1 MLGEC
6 NCSELGGDAAVPTRI
21 LRSRSFSRTL
31 NGMLPSPTTSRL
43 LNETHFAV
51 ITGGVDPADG
61 LFDLNRGELYGTA
74 FQLAPSLFI
83 TARHVYRDA
92 AAAAA
97 GNGQVAVGTVIG
109 QPRGQIVSDVEEFG
123 DIDLAILRCE
133 GLQTPALPFDFTPL
147 EYLDE
152 VAALGFPFGLN
163 LAPPAPPVQILR
175 AFRGYIVT
183 RRGLTEL
190 SALAPPGYET
200 SFVPASR
207 AFGSTASLIGRHGDG
222 QRCDPERVCCRAA
235 PRTRTKDGGWHRARH
250 RRTPHARQPLG
261 WRQYRGADI
270 WTRARPDA

>member
-1 MLGEC
+1 M
-6 NCSELGGDAAVPTRI
+6 
-21 LRSRSFSRTL
+21 
-31 NGMLPSPTTSRL
+31 MSRL

-83 TARHVYRDA
+83 TARHVYLDA
-92 AAAAA
+92 VAAAA
-97 GNGQVAVGTVIG
+97 GKGHVAVGTVIG
-109 QPRGQIVSDVEEFG
+109 EPRGQIVSDAEEFEQ
-123 DIDLAILRCE
+123 IDLAILRCE
-133 GLQTPALPFDFTPL
+133 GLQTPALSFDFTPL
-147 EYLDE
+147 EYMDE

-200 SFVPASR
+200 SFVPPPGLSGAPLL
-207 AFGSTASLIGRHGDG
+207 SLGDTLAVRG
-222 QRCDPERVCCRAA
+222 VVLKEYVAELLHAPERKMALGIALDIEELLTLDSRLVGGSIAERIFGRERVAV
-235 PRTRTKDGGWHRARH
+235 RDG
-250 RRTPHARQPLG
+250 TP
-261 WRQYRGADI
+261 
-270 WTRARPDA
+270 